1 MSGKKP
7 AKTKTPS
14 SIAQNRKAFHDY
26 QIDERLEAG
35 LVLQGWEVKSVRA
48 GKTQLRDAYVIMK
61 DGEAFLL
68 GALINP
74 LPSASTHVNPDPQR
88 TRKLLLNRQEI
99 DRLRGAVER
108 KGMTVIAL
116 SLYWKT
122 GRVKVEIGVAQGKKQ
137 HDKRA
142 TEKAR
147 DWQREK
153 SRILKGSR

>member
-7 AKTKTPS
+7 AKSKAPS

-35 LVLQGWEVKSVRA
+35 LVLEGWEVKSVRA
-48 GKTQLRDAYVIMK
+48 GKVQLRDAYVLMK

-116 SLYWKT
+116 GLYWKT